1 MTAYI
6 IRRML
11 SSVLVALLVSLFV
24 FLAINFQKG
33 SVIEADIA
41 ASGIISRD
49 EVDALRRELKL
60 DRSPLE
66 RYATWWHDALIG
78 CGEGQSV
85 CYGNSLRVRGVS
97 IWERVGDALP
107 YSIELLVLSL
117 LVSFVVAI
125 PIGILSALYQDTAL
139 DYVLRLVA
147 ILGVAVP
154 TFFIGTLFVIY
165 GSRWF
170 GYAPPTN
177 IPYFWDDPVRNIA
190 AFLPPALILGYALAA
205 VTMRMTRST
214 MLEILRQD
222 YVRTARAKGLHE
234 RSVIRS
240 HAFRN
245 ALIPVITVVGN
256 QAAILIGGSVIVER
270 IFNIP
275 GMGWLAY
282 SAISERD
289 YTQVLATT
297 MVLTVGVILVN
308 LLVDICYAVID
319 PRIRYA

>member
-6 IRRML
+6 VRRVL
-11 SSVLVALLVSLFV
+11 SSVVVALLVSLFV
-24 FLAINFQKG
+24 FLAINMQKG

-41 ASGIISRD
+41 SSGIISRD
-49 EVDALRRELKL
+49 EVDALRKQLKL

-66 RYATWWHDALIG
+66 RYATWWHDAFLG
-78 CGEGQSV
+78 CREGETV
-85 CYGNSLRVRGVS
+85 CYGNSLRIRGVS
-97 IWERVGDALP
+97 IWSRVGDALP
-107 YSIELLVLSL
+107 YSVELLVLSL
-117 LVSFVVAI
+117 LVSFMVAI
-125 PIGILSALYQDTAL
+125 PIGIISALRQDTPI
-139 DYVLRLVA
+139 DYVLRMAA

-154 TFFIGTLFVIY
+154 TFFVGTLFVIY

-170 GYAPPTN
+170 GYAPPKT
-177 IPYFWDDPVRNIA
+177 IPYLWEDPVRNIS
-190 AFLPPALILGYALAA
+190 AFIPPALILGYALAA

-214 MLEILRQD
+214 MLEVLRQD
-222 YVRTARAKGLHE
+222 YVRTARAKGLRE
-234 RSVIRS
+234 GAVIRA

-245 ALIPVITVVGN
+245 ALIPVITIIGT
-256 QAAILIGGSVIVER
+256 QAAVLIGGSVIVER

-282 SAISERD
+282 TAIAERD

-297 MVLTVGVILVN
+297 MVLTIAVIAVN
-308 LLVDICYAVID
+308 LLVDICYAAID

>member
-6 IRRML
+6 VRRVL

-24 FLAINFQKG
+24 FLAINLQKG

-41 ASGIISRD
+41 SSGIISRD
-49 EVDALRRELKL
+49 EVDALRKQLKL
-60 DRSPLE
+60 DRSPIE
-66 RYATWWHDALIG
+66 RYITWWRDSLLG
-78 CGEGQSV
+78 CEEGASV
-85 CYGNSLRVRGVS
+85 CYGNSLRIRGIS

-107 YSIELLVLSL
+107 YSVELLFLSL
-117 LVSFVVAI
+117 LVSFAVAI
-125 PIGILSALYQDTAL
+125 PIGILSALYQDTPL

-170 GYAPPTN
+170 GYAPPKT
-177 IPYFWDDPVRNIA
+177 IPYFWDDPARNLTA
-190 AFLPPALILGYALAA
+190 YLPPALILGYALAA

-245 ALIPVITVVGN
+245 ALIPVITIVGN

-297 MVLTVGVILVN
+297 MVLTIAVIFIN
-308 LLVDICYAVID
+308 LLVDICYAVVD

>member
-6 IRRML
+6 VRRVL
-11 SSVLVALLVSLFV
+11 SSVVVALLVSLFV
-24 FLAINFQKG
+24 FLAINMQKG

-41 ASGIISRD
+41 SSGIISRD
-49 EVDALRRELKL
+49 EVDALRKQLKL

-66 RYATWWHDALIG
+66 RYATWWHDAFLG
-78 CGEGQSV
+78 CREGETV
-85 CYGNSLRVRGVS
+85 CYGNSLRIRGVS
-97 IWERVGDALP
+97 IWSRVGDALP
-107 YSIELLVLSL
+107 YSVELLVLSL
-117 LVSFVVAI
+117 LVSFMVAI
-125 PIGILSALYQDTAL
+125 PIGIISALRQDTPI
-139 DYVLRLVA
+139 DYVLRMVA

-154 TFFIGTLFVIY
+154 TFFVGTLFVIY

-170 GYAPPTN
+170 GYAPPKT
-177 IPYFWDDPVRNIA
+177 IPYLWEDPVRNIS
-190 AFLPPALILGYALAA
+190 AFIPPALILGYALAA

-214 MLEILRQD
+214 MLEVLRQD
-222 YVRTARAKGLHE
+222 YVRTARAKGLRE
-234 RSVIRS
+234 GAVIRA

-245 ALIPVITVVGN
+245 ALIPVITIVGT
-256 QAAILIGGSVIVER
+256 QAAVLIGGSVIVER

-282 SAISERD
+282 TAIAERD

-297 MVLTVGVILVN
+297 MVLTIAVIAVN
-308 LLVDICYAVID
+308 LLVDICYAAID

>member
-6 IRRML
+6 VRRVM

-41 ASGIISRD
+41 ASGIISQS

-66 RYATWWHDALIG
+66 RYATWWRDAIIG
-78 CGEGQSV
+78 CQEGASV

-125 PIGILSALYQDTAL
+125 PIGTLSALYQDTML

-154 TFFIGTLFVIY
+154 TFFIGTLVVIY

-177 IPYFWDDPVRNIA
+177 IPYFWDGPIRNIL
-190 AFLPPALILGYALAA
+190 AFIPPALILGYALAA

-245 ALIPVITVVGN
+245 ALIPVITIIGN

-308 LLVDICYAVID
+308 LIVDICYAVID

>member
-6 IRRML
+6 VRRVM

-24 FLAINFQKG
+24 FLAINLQSG

-41 ASGIISRD
+41 ASGIVSQDQI
-49 EVDALRRELKL
+49 EELRRDLKL
-60 DRSPLE
+60 DRSPME
-66 RYATWWHDALIG
+66 RYLTWWRDAFIG
-78 CGEGQSV
+78 CQEGETA

-97 IWERVGDALP
+97 IWSRVGDALP
-107 YSIELLVLSL
+107 YSIEMLVLSL
-117 LVSFVVAI
+117 LISFIVAI
-125 PIGILSALYQDTAL
+125 PIGTLSALHQDTAL

-154 TFFIGTLFVIY
+154 TFFIGTLVVIY

-170 GYAPPTN
+170 NYAPPTS
-177 IPYFWDDPVRNIA
+177 IPYFWDGPLRNIA
-190 AFLPPALILGYALAA
+190 AFIPPALILGYALAA

-214 MLEILRQD
+214 MLEILRHD

-234 RSVIRS
+234 GSVIRT

-245 ALIPVITVVGN
+245 ALIPVITIIGN
-256 QAAILIGGSVIVER
+256 QAAFLIGGSVIVER
-270 IFNIP
+270 IFNVP

-282 SAISERD
+282 TAIAERD